1 MTNRNVNNTILEL
14 AMSISN
20 SGALPRAAVP
30 GNGFAW
36 WGFRPTPE
44 KALIENFGGWN
55 WKRRNQS

>member
-1 MTNRNVNNTILEL
+1 
-14 AMSISN
+14 MSISN